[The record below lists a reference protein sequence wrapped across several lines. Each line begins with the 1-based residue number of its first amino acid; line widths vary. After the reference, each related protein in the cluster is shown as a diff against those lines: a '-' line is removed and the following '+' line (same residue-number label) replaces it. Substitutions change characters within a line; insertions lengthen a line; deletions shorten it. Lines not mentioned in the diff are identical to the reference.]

1 MLKKVFPFFLLAAL
15 AVGLVGCGTA
25 NSAQAAAP
33 TTDAFYGGRGYGRG
47 GPQGGGAGASQQ
59 NFGSSALSL
68 PASDLSDEE
77 AQGLLYMREEEKLA
91 HDVYI
96 TLYNQWHSQVF
107 SNISRSEQMHMDM
120 VLGLIDKY
128 GLDDPAAGKG
138 LGEFTNPELQ
148 ALYDKLVAQGSQSLA
163 DALKVGAAIE
173 EIDILDLQARLA
185 QTDNADIQQV
195 YQNLMAGSENHLRAF
210 TRTLEAQTGET
221 YQPQYLSQDVYD
233 AIISSAPS
241 FGGGYGGGRGRGG
254 YGH

>member
-1 MLKKVFPFFLLAAL
+1 MLKKLFPLALLAAL
-15 AVGLVGCGTA
+15 VVALVGCTTTGQ
-25 NSAQAAAP
+25 AQAAPQPA
-33 TTDAFYGGRGYGRG
+33 DAFYGGRGYGRG
-47 GPQGGGAGASQQ
+47 AGAQGGGGAIQATP
-59 NFGSSALSL
+59 GTSALSL
-68 PASDLSDEE
+68 PAGDLSDEE

-120 VLGLIDKY
+120 VLGLIEKY

-148 ALYDKLVAQGSQSLA
+148 ALYDQLIAQGSQSLA

-173 EIDILDLQARLA
+173 EIDILDLQARLD

-195 YQNLMAGSENHLRAF
+195 YRNLMAGSENHLRAF
-210 TRTLEAQTGET
+210 VRTLEAQTGET
-221 YQPQYLSQDVYD
+221 YQPQYLTQDAYQ
-233 AIISSAPS
+233 AILNSAPS

-254 YGH
+254 H